1 MTRKTTLIGTRTL
14 PTTRRMCGMSLTML
28 IGMLVLPALAQAHGG
43 MGPDEVGPPIM
54 TAGLLGFASYW
65 VVMLWPSTH
74 KKNDQR
80 VDPRASNS
88 YPPSTTH
95 RSSKNSARVKRM
107 PPRLRKI
114 EGRGQSDDDHNAR
127 RRASD
132 G

>member
-1 MTRKTTLIGTRTL
+1 MTRKTTSISARTAPATRQACYL
-14 PTTRRMCGMSLTML
+14 SLTML

-54 TAGLLGFASYW
+54 TAGFVGFASYW
-65 VVMLWPSTH
+65 IVMLWPSTH

-80 VDPRASNS
+80 LDPNESNS
-88 YPPSTTH
+88 YPSSTTP
-95 RSSKNSARVKRM
+95 RSSRNSARVKRM

-114 EGRGQSDDDHNAR
+114 EGRGRFDDDHTAK